1 MCKIRTILISTL
13 ISFILS
19 LSCSISYGQNF
30 SELLPKKGLFIS
42 TNELEWAMGSEVN
55 FYNKQDKSHEYIF
68 SWWDQDL
75 KKESANHSK
84 LIIGSLDTSV
94 FGNLSLTQH
103 KNLISTSIDVNWQK
117 PYDGI
122 YEIKYLKLWWPYF
135 QKAKWLDDIGNE
147 VKDLESFEGKKLMV
161 KSSIGDFT
169 FISNH
174 KFKLELMI
182 RDTIEKDK
190 YNMRDQFLVF
200 KDGSNIISQNEKL
213 KRDFKI
219 VLHKNKKSST
229 ELLNIRCKLYKNEK
243 VHLVPNHKIL
253 PTPKKIKF
261 YNGNILLHPMNN
273 LHLNYAEKLLIE
285 KLKIKYSLEEKAY
298 LRLTT
303 FQDSLL
309 GEEYY
314 QIKPTKK
321 GFVIKHNSIEGLNY
335 AIQTLVSASTF
346 NENGVVFP
354 IFEVEDYPSLE
365 WRGIHMFTGPESL
378 KFHKQMYKNVLFP
391 LKANKIILQCEQA
404 EWMRFPELHN
414 SISVPLKDLK
424 SEFDY
429 LRENN
434 VEPIPLIQSLGHMEW
449 FFKPPSTRHLSINPE
464 YPYTLNPFIDEA
476 QRAIK
481 SIWNEAVALLNPTTI
496 HFGLDEI
503 GMIGYNRDKHFQL
516 KIFEKQISYLNQ
528 FAKSENLNFM
538 IWGDMGLA
546 PGDAIDATNGI
557 NKDFSDQIRK
567 SIPEGIYIT
576 DWHYKPSLNK
586 NNYTSSLKLW
596 KENGNL
602 PIASTWFH
610 PENIYGFTHA
620 AIEEGSGT
628 LQTTWADFESS
639 EKNMLKNIEQFGAY
653 ILSLDYSWSGKET
666 IPDELKYD
674 PVLEWVNRF
683 YSQPIPINGID
694 AYELTTNLNFCD
706 ISDESVQSSFK
717 TKIIEIDN
725 NTNVDGIQFEGAT
738 NKILPEGSLVAE
750 IGLFENDVEKFTF
763 HIKYGSEIRSL
774 NDSRPIYSSL
784 TKSKKN
790 KFTRLIEKTSIDK
803 IIIKQINPAAG
814 LNINQLSVLLNR

>member
-1 MCKIRTILISTL
+1 MARKIGPIKSNLLTFLLLIN
-13 ISFILS
+13 
-19 LSCSISYGQNF
+19 CSIFYGQNL

-75 KKESANHSK
+75 KKESTNHSK

-94 FGNLSLTQH
+94 FGHISLTQH
-103 KNLISTSIDVNWQK
+103 KNLVSTSIDINWQK

-135 QKAKWLDDIGNE
+135 QKAKWLDGIGNE
-147 VKDLESFEGKKLMV
+147 LKDLESFEGKKLMV
-161 KSSIGDFT
+161 KSSFGDFT

-174 KFKLELMI
+174 KFKLEFMI
-182 RDTIEKDK
+182 SDKIERDE
-190 YNMRDQFLVF
+190 YNIRNQFLIF
-200 KDGSNIISQNEKL
+200 KDDSNSISQNEKL

-219 VLHKNKKSST
+219 VLDKNKKSST
-229 ELLNIRCKLYKNEK
+229 ELLNIRDKLSKNEK
-243 VHLVPNHKIL
+243 VNLIPNHKIL

-261 YNGNILLHPMNN
+261 YDGNILLQTMNKLN
-273 LHLNYAEKLLIE
+273 LNYAEKLLIE
-285 KLKIKYSLEEKAY
+285 KLKIKYSLEGKTY
-298 LRLTT
+298 LQLTT

-309 GEEYY
+309 SEEYY
-314 QIKPTKK
+314 QIKPTRK
-321 GFVIKHNSIEGLNY
+321 GFIIKHNSIEGLNY
-335 AIQTLVSASTF
+335 AIETLVSASTL

-365 WRGIHMFTGPESL
+365 WRGVHMFTGPESL
-378 KFHKQMYKNVLFP
+378 TFHKQMYKNVLFP
-391 LKANKIILQCEQA
+391 LKANKIVLQCEQA
-404 EWMRFPELHN
+404 EWVCFPELHN
-414 SISVPLKDLK
+414 SISVPLEDLK
-424 SEFDY
+424 LEFEF

-449 FFKPPSTRHLSINPE
+449 FFKPRCTRHLSINPE
-464 YPYTLNPFIDEA
+464 YPYTLNPFLDEA

-481 SIWNEAVALLNPTTI
+481 SIWKEAVALLNPSTI

-503 GMIGYNRDKHFQL
+503 GMIGYNSDEYFQVQ
-516 KIFEKQISYLNQ
+516 IFKKQMSYLNE
-528 FAKSENLNFM
+528 FAQSENLNFM

-576 DWHYKPSLNK
+576 DWHYKPSIDK
-586 NNYTSSLKLW
+586 NNYISSLKLW

-610 PENIYGFTHA
+610 PDNIYGFTHA

-666 IPDELKYD
+666 IPDKLKYD

-683 YSQPIPINGID
+683 YSQPIPINGLH

-706 ISDESVQSSFK
+706 ISDENIQSSFK
-717 TKIIEIDN
+717 TKIIELDN
-725 NTNVDGIQFEGAT
+725 KMSIDGIQFDGVT

-750 IGLFENDVEKFTF
+750 IGFFENDIEKFIF
-763 HIKYGSEIRSL
+763 RIKYGTEIRSL
-774 NDSRPIYSSL
+774 NDSRPLYSSL

-790 KFTRLIEKTSIDK
+790 KLTRLIEQTSINK
-803 IIIKQINPAAG
+803 LIVKQINPAAG
-814 LNINQLSVLLNR
+814 LNINQLRFLTTK

>member
-1 MCKIRTILISTL
+1 MARKIGPIKSNLLTFLLLIN
-13 ISFILS
+13 
-19 LSCSISYGQNF
+19 CSIFYGQNL

-55 FYNKQDKSHEYIF
+55 FYNKQDKSHEYMF

-75 KKESANHSK
+75 KKESTNHSK

-94 FGNLSLTQH
+94 FGHISLTQH
-103 KNLISTSIDVNWQK
+103 KNLVSTSIDINWQK

-135 QKAKWLDDIGNE
+135 QKAKWLDGIGNE
-147 VKDLESFEGKKLMV
+147 LKDLESFEGKKLMV
-161 KSSIGDFT
+161 KSSFGDFT

-174 KFKLELMI
+174 KFKLEFMI
-182 RDTIEKDK
+182 SDKIERDE
-190 YNMRDQFLVF
+190 YNIRNQFLIF
-200 KDGSNIISQNEKL
+200 KDDSNSISQNEKL

-219 VLHKNKKSST
+219 VLDKNKKSST
-229 ELLNIRCKLYKNEK
+229 ELLNIRDKLSKNEK
-243 VHLVPNHKIL
+243 VNLIPNHKIL

-261 YNGNILLHPMNN
+261 YDGNILLQTMNKLN
-273 LHLNYAEKLLIE
+273 LNYAEKLLIE
-285 KLKIKYSLEEKAY
+285 KLKIKYSLEGKAY
-298 LRLTT
+298 LQLTT

-309 GEEYY
+309 AEEYY
-314 QIKPTKK
+314 QIKPTRK
-321 GFVIKHNSIEGLNY
+321 GFIIKHNSIEGLNY
-335 AIQTLVSASTF
+335 AIETLVSASTL

-365 WRGIHMFTGPESL
+365 WRGVHMFTGPESL
-378 KFHKQMYKNVLFP
+378 TFHKQMYKNVLFP
-391 LKANKIILQCEQA
+391 LKANKIVLQCEQA
-404 EWMRFPELHN
+404 EWVCFPELHN
-414 SISVPLKDLK
+414 SISVPLEDLK
-424 SEFDY
+424 SEFEF

-449 FFKPPSTRHLSINPE
+449 FFKPRSTRHLSINPE
-464 YPYTLNPFIDEA
+464 YPYTLNPFLDEA

-481 SIWNEAVALLNPTTI
+481 SIWKEAVALLNPSTI

-503 GMIGYNRDKHFQL
+503 GMIGYNSDEYFQVQ
-516 KIFEKQISYLNQ
+516 IFKKQMSYLNE
-528 FAKSENLNFM
+528 FAQSENLNFM

-576 DWHYKPSLNK
+576 DWHYKPSIDK
-586 NNYTSSLKLW
+586 NNYISSLKLW

-610 PENIYGFTHA
+610 PDNIYGFTHA

-666 IPDELKYD
+666 IPEKLKYD

-683 YSQPIPINGID
+683 YSQPVPINGLH

-706 ISDESVQSSFK
+706 ISDENIQSSFK
-717 TKIIEIDN
+717 TKIIELDN
-725 NTNVDGIQFEGAT
+725 KMSVDGIQFDGVT

-750 IGLFENDVEKFTF
+750 IGFFENDIEKFIF
-763 HIKYGSEIRSL
+763 RIKYGTEIRSL
-774 NDSRPIYSSL
+774 NDSRPLYSSL

-790 KFTRLIEKTSIDK
+790 KLTRLIEQTSINK
-803 IIIKQINPAAG
+803 LIVKQINPAAG
-814 LNINQLSVLLNR
+814 LNINQLRFLTTK